1 MRLSFLLFM
10 IGILSLNISL
20 CSAAKVFNAAQAA
33 IGGISVGSSTEY
45 IKGIYGEP
53 KSIRIDENNT
63 QDKDSQTWYYGD
75 TFLIDFVNGIAS
87 CVITSGNNGLST
99 PAGVSVGMKKKV
111 MKSKYGSPKTTEKYG
126 NRAIY
131 TYQTDSGVD
140 MMFVVCDDIISEI
153 RVKQ

>member
-1 MRLSFLLFM
+1 MQLRFLLFL
-10 IGILSLNISL
+10 ICILSLNGSI
-20 CSAAKVFNAAQAA
+20 CSAAKVFNADQAA

-45 IKGIYGEP
+45 IKSIYGEP
-53 KSIRIDENNT
+53 NSIHVDENT
-63 QDKDSQTWYYGD
+63 QDTDTQTWYYGD

-87 CVITSGNNGLST
+87 CVVTSGSNGLAT
-99 PAGVSVGMKKKV
+99 PAGVSVGMKKKT

-131 TYQTDSGVD
+131 TYQTDNGVGMVFIVRD
-140 MMFVVCDDIISEI
+140 GIISEI

>member
-20 CSAAKVFNAAQAA
+20 CSAAKVFNADQAA

-53 KSIRIDENNT
+53 KSIRIDENNN

-99 PAGVSVGMKKKV
+99 PAGVSVGM
-111 MKSKYGSPKTTEKYG
+111 
-126 NRAIY
+126 RL
-131 TYQTDSGVD
+131 
-140 MMFVVCDDIISEI
+140 ISSSHL
-153 RVKQ
+153 

>member
-1 MRLSFLLFM
+1 MRLKSLL
-10 IGILSLNISL
+10 ILLCILSLNISI
-20 CSAAKVFNAAQAA
+20 CSAAKVLNVDQAA

-53 KSIRIDENNT
+53 NNIHVDEGS
-63 QDKDSQTWYYGD
+63 QDIDSQTWYYGD
-75 TFLIDFVNGIAS
+75 TFLIDFVNGTAS
-87 CVITSGNNGLST
+87 CIVTSGNNGLST

-111 MKSKYGSPKTTEKYG
+111 MSSKYGSPKTTEKYG

-131 TYQTDSGVD
+131 TYQTDSGVG
-140 MMFVVCDDIISEI
+140 MMFVVRDGIISEI